1 MIRISEPLSESKNN
15 IITVHDI
22 LRDDKRIRYVDVG
35 YIQKEDIKT
44 FQKYIKRKRKVGQP
58 HGLQVFIDATK
69 NSVGL
74 NELGN
79 TGLRE
84 IIDALKETVKEFEE
98 KDIYILE
105 LEGGKK
111 NIIGRASN
119 LEIESK

>member
-15 IITVHDI
+15 FRTVHDI
-22 LRDDKRIRYVDVG
+22 LRDDKRIGYVDVG

-44 FQKYIKRKRKVGQP
+44 FQKYTKRKLKLGQP
-58 HGLQVFIDATK
+58 YGVQVFIDATK
-69 NSVGL
+69 SGVKVR
-74 NELGN
+74 ELGN
-79 TGLRE
+79 IGLKE
-84 IIDALKETVKEFEE
+84 IIDALKGTFKELEE

-119 LEIESK
+119 LKIESE